1 MNETRSGATLR
12 QLVLD
17 LPHRPALGAE
27 DFLVSNTNRA
37 ALDAIDRWPDWPHWA
52 LYVCGPARC
61 GKSHL
66 ADVWRL
72 RSGAERVE
80 AHALDECV
88 VAGFLRAGSLVVED
102 LCQGIASERV
112 LFHLLNLA
120 REHRLH
126 ILLTSRV
133 PPGELSVELPD
144 LRSRLRAL
152 PVVAITAPDDALL
165 KAVIVKLFSDRQVQI
180 EPAIVDFLAVRI
192 ERSFEAAHA
201 VVAEIDQRA
210 LATRRRVTRALAA
223 EVLASEDGD
232 TESKG
237 D

>member
-1 MNETRSGATLR
+1 
-12 QLVLD
+12 
-17 LPHRPALGAE
+17 
-27 DFLVSNTNRA
+27 
-37 ALDAIDRWPDWPHWA
+37 
-52 LYVCGPARC
+52 VCGPARC

-80 AHALDECV
+80 ARALDEGV

-102 LCQGIASERV
+102 LCQGIATERV

-223 EVLASEDGD
+223 EVLASDGGD

-237 D
+237 G